1 MYRPRVLFVCT
12 DEEIRESFKQ
22 ELISFG
28 YETILCYRGEEALRI
43 IDDQVVDVL
52 IFSVELQDMNGFEA
66 CRLVRQKFDFLSC
79 PVVIHGP
86 QDSDQLRLAAFRAGA
101 NIFMFAPIKFDRLHY
116 VLSLLVNGRRRH
128 KRSLPAEEFLR
139 IVDREYCAGKEIEDC
154 ITTDTGSIRKS
165 DILRW
170 TNILAKESGLSKEQQ
185 LIAHEMIN
193 YTLDLLTTYGSIKN
207 VLTYLNE
214 LWAGTSIW
222 FEFKKLFE
230 FSTGN
235 LRLDTVDVHTTDGIT
250 GLVLLLCVN
259 LLSGKT
265 PAEAISS
272 LYEIEEINVDEVEVL
287 NRVISAD
294 SFMNQIFNQLE

>member
-66 CRLVRQKFDFLSC
+66 CRLVRHKFDFLAC

-116 VLSLLVNGRRRH
+116 VLSLLVNGRRRY

-154 ITTDTGSIRKS
+154 ITTDTGSISKS

-170 TNILAKESGLSKEQQ
+170 TNVLAKESGLSKEQQ
-185 LIAHEMIN
+185 SIAHEMIN